1 MRIADVTVYRI
12 CIPFRRPFGHAL
24 HWRDKTETIV
34 LCVSCDAGLKGWGE
48 VLPRLYL
55 RGRTI
60 AKVISRELPNLV
72 GSWRGRTFEN
82 GAQVVEALRN
92 EHRRGSCSLATRAG
106 WELALL
112 DLAGKTFGFPAGDV
126 LGRRVGPEL
135 EAGAVIGFDVPTE
148 KLEKYCLV
156 LRFAGRRHIKMKVGR
171 DDDLRRL
178 QIVNAV
184 LGATIPIRVDANGAW
199 SVDEAIS
206 QVRRMR
212 SWNVCSVE
220 QPVLARDLDAMRRV
234 REETGMAVVADESL
248 CSLADARSIIKARA
262 ADVFNIR
269 IAKCGG
275 MLASLDLVKLAKDAG
290 LSCQL
295 GTLVGETG
303 ILSRAS
309 EIFGERVEGF
319 RFLEG
324 KRQNRQL
331 LVQDIVEDPGAHGMH
346 GLGIT
351 IVEQSLAQWAALP
364 QTFPNKF
371 KEPQHECRQRSSRL
385 HPHSIVGRLS

>member
-24 HWRDKTETIV
+24 HWRDKAETII
-34 LCVSCDAGLKGWGE
+34 LSISCGGGLKGWGE
-48 VLPRLYL
+48 VLPRWYL
-55 RGRTI
+55 GGGTI
-60 AKVISRELPNLV
+60 AKVISRELPDLV
-72 GSWRGRTFEN
+72 ESWRGRTFEN
-82 GAQVVEALRN
+82 GDQVVAALRE
-92 EHRRGSCSLATRAG
+92 EHHRGSCSLATRAG

-112 DLAGKTFGFPAGDV
+112 DLAGKTFGFAAGDV
-126 LGRRVGPEL
+126 LGTRIGPEL
-135 EAGAVIGFDVPTE
+135 EAGAVIGFDVPME
-148 KLEKYCLV
+148 KLEKYCLW
-156 LRFAGRRHIKMKVGR
+156 LRLAGRRHIKMKVGR
-171 DDDLRRL
+171 GDDLRRL

-184 LGATIPIRVDANGAW
+184 LGPTVPIRVDANGAW

-206 QVRRMR
+206 QVRQM
-212 SWNVCSVE
+212 SYLNVCSVE
-220 QPVLARDLDAMRRV
+220 QPVSARDLEAMRKV
-234 REETGMAVVADESL
+234 RDKTGMAVVADESL
-248 CSLADARSIIKARA
+248 CSLEEACSIVKARA

-275 MLASLDLVKLAKDAG
+275 FLASLELVKLARDSG

-319 RFLEG
+319 HFLEG
-324 KRQNRQL
+324 KRQNRLL
-331 LVQDIVEDPGAHGMH
+331 LVEDVVEDSGAHGMH

-351 IVEQSLAQWAALP
+351 VAEESVARWAALASKISERV
-364 QTFPNKF
+364 QGVA
-371 KEPQHECRQRSSRL
+371 
-385 HPHSIVGRLS
+385 I

>member
-1 MRIADVTVYRI
+1 MRIADVTFCRV

-24 HWRDKTETIV
+24 HWRDKTETII
-34 LCVSCDAGLKGWGE
+34 LCISCDAGLKGWGE
-48 VLPRLYL
+48 VLPRWYL
-55 RGRTI
+55 GGATI
-60 AKVISRELPNLV
+60 ELALSRELPELIE
-72 GSWRGRTFEN
+72 SWRGRTFEN
-82 GAQVVEALRN
+82 GDQVVAALRE
-92 EHRRGSCSLATRAG
+92 EHHRKSCSLATRAG

-112 DLAGKTFGFPAGDV
+112 DLAGKAFSFAAGDV
-126 LGRRVGPEL
+126 LGRGVGPEL
-135 EAGAVIGFDVPTE
+135 EAGVVIGFDVPME
-148 KLEKYCLV
+148 KLEKYCLW
-156 LRFAGRRHIKMKVGR
+156 LRLAGRRHIKMKVGR
-171 DDDLRRL
+171 RDDLRRL

-184 LGATIPIRVDANGAW
+184 LGPTVPIRVDANGAW

-212 SWNVCSVE
+212 YLNVCSVE
-220 QPVLARDLDAMRRV
+220 QPVAAHDLDAMRNV
-234 REETGMAVVADESL
+234 REKTGMPVVADESL
-248 CSLADARSIIKARA
+248 CSLGDACSIVNARA

-275 MLASLDLVKLAKDAG
+275 FLASLDLVKLAKDSG

-331 LVQDIVEDPGAHGMH
+331 LVQDIVEDPGVPGMN

-351 IVEQSLAQWAALP
+351 MAEESLARWAAFASEISERV
-364 QTFPNKF
+364 QGVA
-371 KEPQHECRQRSSRL
+371 
-385 HPHSIVGRLS
+385 I

>member
-24 HWRDKTETIV
+24 YWRDKTETII
-34 LCVSCDAGLKGWGE
+34 LCISCDAGLKGWGE
-48 VLPRLYL
+48 VLPRSYL
-55 RGRTI
+55 DGGTI
-60 AKVISRELPNLV
+60 ADVVSREVPELV
-72 GSWRGRTFEN
+72 ESWRGRTLEN
-82 GAQVVEALRN
+82 GEQVVAALRE
-92 EHRRGSCSLATRAG
+92 EHHRKSCSLATRAG

-112 DLAGKTFGFPAGDV
+112 DLAGKAFGFAAGDV
-126 LGRRVGPEL
+126 LGRWVGPEL
-135 EAGAVIGFDVPTE
+135 EAGAVIGFDVPVE
-148 KLEKYCLV
+148 RLERYCQG
-156 LRFAGRRHIKMKVGR
+156 LRLAGRRHIKMKVGR
-171 DDDLRRL
+171 GDDLLRL
-178 QIVNAV
+178 QIANAV
-184 LGATIPIRVDANGAW
+184 LGPTVPIRVDANSAW

-212 SWNVCSVE
+212 YLNVCSIE
-220 QPVLARDLDAMRRV
+220 QPVSARDLDAMRKV
-234 REETGMAVVADESL
+234 REKTGMAVVADESL
-248 CSLADARSIIKARA
+248 CSLEDACSIVKARA

-275 MLASLDLVKLAKDAG
+275 FLASLDLVKFAKDSG

-319 RFLEG
+319 HFLEG
-324 KRQNRQL
+324 KRQNRHL
-331 LVQDIVEDPGAHGMH
+331 LVQDIVEDPGAHGVH

-351 IVEQSLAQWAALP
+351 VAGESIDRWAAFASKISERV
-364 QTFPNKF
+364 QGAAT
-371 KEPQHECRQRSSRL
+371 
-385 HPHSIVGRLS
+385 

>member
-1 MRIADVTVYRI
+1 M
-12 CIPFRRPFGHAL
+12 
-24 HWRDKTETIV
+24 
-34 LCVSCDAGLKGWGE
+34 
-48 VLPRLYL
+48 
-55 RGRTI
+55 
-60 AKVISRELPNLV
+60 
-72 GSWRGRTFEN
+72 
-82 GAQVVEALRN
+82 
-92 EHRRGSCSLATRAG
+92 
-106 WELALL
+106 ALL
-112 DLAGKTFGFPAGDV
+112 DLAGKAFSFAAGDV
-126 LGRRVGPEL
+126 LGRGVGPEL
-135 EAGAVIGFDVPTE
+135 EAGVVIGFDVPME
-148 KLEKYCLV
+148 KLEKYCLW
-156 LRFAGRRHIKMKVGR
+156 LRLAGRRHIKMKVGR
-171 DDDLRRL
+171 RDDLRRL

-184 LGATIPIRVDANGAW
+184 LGPTVPIRVDANGAW

-212 SWNVCSVE
+212 YLNVCSVE
-220 QPVLARDLDAMRRV
+220 QPVAAHDLDAMRNV
-234 REETGMAVVADESL
+234 REKTGMPVVADESL
-248 CSLADARSIIKARA
+248 CSLGDACSIVNARA

-275 MLASLDLVKLAKDAG
+275 FLASLDLVKLAKDSG

-331 LVQDIVEDPGAHGMH
+331 LVQDIVEDPGVPGMN

-351 IVEQSLAQWAALP
+351 MAEESLARWAAFASEISERV
-364 QTFPNKF
+364 QGVA
-371 KEPQHECRQRSSRL
+371 
-385 HPHSIVGRLS
+385 I

>member
-1 MRIADVTVYRI
+1 MRIADVAVYRI

-24 HWRDKTETIV
+24 HWRDKTETVIICISDDSGV
-34 LCVSCDAGLKGWGE
+34 KGWGE
-48 VLPRLYL
+48 VLPRSYFD
-55 RGRTI
+55 GGTI
-60 AKVISRELPNLV
+60 AKALSRELPDLV
-72 GSWRGRTFEN
+72 ESWRGRIFEN
-82 GAQVVEALRN
+82 GDQVVAALRE
-92 EHRRGSCSLATRAG
+92 EHHRGSRSLATRAG

-126 LGRRVGPEL
+126 LGRRVGAEL
-135 EAGAVIGFDVPTE
+135 EAGAVIGFDVPAE
-148 KLEKYCLV
+148 ELEKYCLW
-156 LRFAGRRHIKMKVGR
+156 LRLAGRRHIKMKVGR
-171 DDDLRRL
+171 GDDLLRL

-184 LGATIPIRVDANGAW
+184 LGPTVPIRVDANGAW

-206 QVRRMR
+206 QVRQMR
-212 SWNVCSVE
+212 YLNVCSVE
-220 QPVLARDLDAMRRV
+220 QPVSARDLDAMRKV
-234 REETGMAVVADESL
+234 RDKTGMAVVADESL
-248 CSLADARSIIKARA
+248 CSLEDACSIVKVRA

-275 MLASLDLVKLAKDAG
+275 LLASLDLVKLARDSG

-319 RFLEG
+319 NFLEG

-331 LVQDIVEDPGAHGMH
+331 LVQDIVEDSGAHGMH

-351 IVEQSLAQWAALP
+351 VAEESLARWRLLP
-364 QTFPNKF
+364 QKFPNEF
-371 KEPQHECRQRSSRL
+371 KE
-385 HPHSIVGRLS
+385 

>member
-1 MRIADVTVYRI
+1 V
-12 CIPFRRPFGHAL
+12 
-24 HWRDKTETIV
+24 
-34 LCVSCDAGLKGWGE
+34 KGWGE
-48 VLPRLYL
+48 VLPRSYL
-55 RGRTI
+55 DGGTI
-60 AKVISRELPNLV
+60 AKALSRELPDLV
-72 GSWRGRTFEN
+72 ESWRGRIFEN
-82 GAQVVEALRN
+82 GDQVVAALRE
-92 EHRRGSCSLATRAG
+92 EHHRGSRSLATRAG

-126 LGRRVGPEL
+126 LGRRVGAEL
-135 EAGAVIGFDVPTE
+135 EAGAVIGFDVPAE
-148 KLEKYCLV
+148 ELEKYCLW
-156 LRFAGRRHIKMKVGR
+156 LRLAGRRHIKMKVGR
-171 DDDLRRL
+171 GDDLLRL

-184 LGATIPIRVDANGAW
+184 LGPTVPIRVDANGAW

-206 QVRRMR
+206 QVRQMR
-212 SWNVCSVE
+212 YLNVCSVE
-220 QPVLARDLDAMRRV
+220 QPVSARDLDAMRKV
-234 REETGMAVVADESL
+234 RDKTGMAVVADESL
-248 CSLADARSIIKARA
+248 CSLEDACSIVKVRA

-275 MLASLDLVKLAKDAG
+275 LLASLDLVKLARDSG

-319 RFLEG
+319 NFLEG

-331 LVQDIVEDPGAHGMH
+331 LVQDIVEDSGAHGMH

-351 IVEQSLAQWAALP
+351 VAEESLARWRLLP
-364 QTFPNKF
+364 QKFPNEF
-371 KEPQHECRQRSSRL
+371 KE
-385 HPHSIVGRLS
+385 

>member
-1 MRIADVTVYRI
+1 MRITDVAVYRI

-24 HWRDKTETIV
+24 YWRDKTETII
-34 LCVSCDAGLKGWGE
+34 LCISCDAGQKGWGE
-48 VLPRLYL
+48 VLPRRYL
-55 RGRTI
+55 GGTTI
-60 AKVISRELPNLV
+60 ELALSRELPELIET
-72 GSWRGRTFEN
+72 WRGRSFEN
-82 GAQVVEALRN
+82 GHQVIAALRE
-92 EHRRGSCSLATRAG
+92 EHRYGSCSLATRSG

-112 DLAGKTFGFPAGDV
+112 DLAGKAFGFAAGNV
-126 LGRRVGPEL
+126 LGRTVGPEL
-135 EAGAVIGFDVPTE
+135 EAGVVIGFDVDTE
-148 KLEKYCLV
+148 KLERHCL
-156 LRFAGRRHIKMKVGR
+156 LFRLAGKRHVKVKVGR
-171 DDDLRRL
+171 DDDLHRL

-184 LGATIPIRVDANGAW
+184 FGPAVPLRLDANGAW
-199 SVDEAIS
+199 SGDEAIS

-212 SWNVCSVE
+212 PWNVCSVE
-220 QPVLARDLDAMRRV
+220 QPVSARDLDGMRKV
-234 REETGMAVVADESL
+234 REKTGMAVVADESL
-248 CSLADARSIIKARA
+248 CSLADASSIIKARA

-275 MLASLDLVKLAKDAG
+275 LLASLDLIKLAKNSG

-331 LVQDIVEDPGAHGMH
+331 LVQDIVEDPGTPGNY

-351 IVEQSLAQWAALP
+351 IAEERLARWAAFASNISARA
-364 QTFPNKF
+364 QGVAT
-371 KEPQHECRQRSSRL
+371 
-385 HPHSIVGRLS
+385 

>member
-24 HWRDKTETIV
+24 YWRDKTETV
-34 LCVSCDAGLKGWGE
+34 MLCISCDAGRKGWGE
-48 VLPRLYL
+48 VLPRSYL
-55 RGRTI
+55 GGATI
-60 AKVISRELPNLV
+60 ELALSRELPELIE
-72 GSWRGRTFEN
+72 SWRGRTFEN
-82 GAQVVEALRN
+82 GDQVVAALSE
-92 EHRRGSCSLATRAG
+92 EHHRKSCSLATCAG

-112 DLAGKTFGFPAGDV
+112 DLAGKIFGFAAGDV
-126 LGRRVGPEL
+126 LGGRVGPEL
-135 EAGAVIGFDVPTE
+135 EAGAVIGFDVPME
-148 KLEKYCLV
+148 KLERYCLG
-156 LRFAGRRHIKMKVGR
+156 LRLAGRRHIKMKVGR
-171 DDDLRRL
+171 RDDLSRL
-178 QIVNAV
+178 QIANAV
-184 LGATIPIRVDANGAW
+184 LGPTVPIRVDANSAW

-212 SWNVCSVE
+212 YLNVCSVE
-220 QPVLARDLDAMRRV
+220 QPVSARDLDAMRKV
-234 REETGMAVVADESL
+234 REKTGMAVVADESL
-248 CSLADARSIIKARA
+248 CSLEDACSIVKARA

-275 MLASLDLVKLAKDAG
+275 LLASLDLVKLAKDSG

-319 RFLEG
+319 NFLEG
-324 KRQNRQL
+324 KRQNQQL
-331 LVQDIVEDPGAHGMH
+331 LVQDIVEDSGAQGMH

-351 IVEQSLAQWAALP
+351 VAEERLARWAAFASEISERV
-364 QTFPNKF
+364 QGAAT
-371 KEPQHECRQRSSRL
+371 
-385 HPHSIVGRLS
+385 